1 MPPPCL
7 RGSVKADL
15 LEKLEATSAA
25 LRLRLLLVEEASPRV
40 GEASAPASA
49 SASTTE
55 KLLAASYMD
64 RAMCQISDICEL
76 AAACAHNAVQSDCK
90 NVSNAHFQLRDVLQV
105 RRAIVKRLLADV
117 NDEIAA
123 EQGLRTV
130 GVKRSKTEL

>member
-7 RGSVKADL
+7 RSQLEKADL

-64 RAMCQISDICEL
+64 RAMCQVSDICEF
-76 AAACAHNAVQSDCK
+76 AAACAHNAVQSECPL
-90 NVSNAHFQLRDVLQV
+90 AGLRDVLQV
-105 RRAIVKRLLADV
+105 RRAIVKRLLDDV
-117 NDEIAA
+117 NNEINA

>member
-1 MPPPCL
+1 MAESPPCL
-7 RGSVKADL
+7 RGSEKADL

-40 GEASAPASA
+40 GEAS
-49 SASTTE
+49 TTE

-64 RAMCQISDICEL
+64 RAYCQVSDICEL

-90 NVSNAHFQLRDVLQV
+90 NVSNANLNFRDVLQV
-105 RRAIVKRLLADV
+105 RRTVVKRLLADV

-130 GVKRSKTEL
+130 GVKRSNTEPEL

>member
-1 MPPPCL
+1 M
-7 RGSVKADL
+7 
-15 LEKLEATSAA
+15 EKLEATSAA

-55 KLLAASYMD
+55 KQLAASYMD
-64 RAMCQISDICEL
+64 RAYCQVSDICEL

-90 NVSNAHFQLRDVLQV
+90 NVSNANFHLRDVLQV
-105 RRAIVKRLLADV
+105 RRTVVKRLLADV

-123 EQGLRTV
+123 EQSLRTV
-130 GVKRSKTEL
+130 ARPSCECVLV